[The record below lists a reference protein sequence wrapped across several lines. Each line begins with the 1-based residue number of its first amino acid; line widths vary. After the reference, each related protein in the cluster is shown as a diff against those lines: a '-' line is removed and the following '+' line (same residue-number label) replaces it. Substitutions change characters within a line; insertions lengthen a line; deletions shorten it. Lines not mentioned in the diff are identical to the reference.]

1 MQQKQLSIR
10 WKQYFDSLL
19 KMEIESIEQN
29 KRDKEFENGTELL
42 MEEIYGR
49 TLDEFRDIIGGM
61 INGKTHRTDT
71 ITVELIKI
79 AGETWNENI

>member
-1 MQQKQLSIR
+1 
-10 WKQYFDSLL
+10 
-19 KMEIESIEQN
+19 
-29 KRDKEFENGTELL
+29 
-42 MEEIYGR
+42 MEEIYER